1 MATRPSSKS
10 SPKSS
15 SRKNSSASALGARLG
30 HAATHKLA
38 TFIYGTL
45 LGTGVLSGAATQ
57 VQDWWHRQTAPVWRS
72 LEELRHAVGKGKGQS
87 SGHAEAPPASAH
99 PPAAAKPSASTAA
112 APASPD
118 FRQCAQQ
125 FPAGQPLRLA
135 DVGSDWQA
143 SALCSE
149 GFAVLYSGLSKTPM
163 VVVERLNR
171 SRLDE
176 AASQQRTNFFYADA
190 RLRSAHKAE
199 LSDYESS
206 GYDRGHMAPAADQN
220 TPNAMA
226 QSFALSNMVP
236 QDSTN
241 NRTVWAKLESD
252 VRKYARRAPGNVYVY
267 TGPLHEGTLRTIGRS
282 RVWVPSHIFK
292 LVYDEQRR
300 RAWGWV
306 LPNDASAQLGKPLDY
321 AGFVKRT
328 GWNLLPQLQPSL

>member
-10 SPKSS
+10 SKSS
-15 SRKNSSASALGARLG
+15 SRKTSSSSAFGARLG
-30 HAATHKLA
+30 RIATHKLA
-38 TFIYGTL
+38 TFVYGALLGAGTL
-45 LGTGVLSGAATQ
+45 SGPATQ
-57 VQDWWHRQTAPVWRS
+57 VQDWWHKQTASVWQS
-72 LEELRHAVGKGKGQS
+72 LDKLRQAAGKAPHAG
-87 SGHAEAPPASAH
+87 AAAPPASTVQAPARKP
-99 PPAAAKPSASTAA
+99 PPATAA
-112 APASPD
+112 ASPD

-125 FPAGQPLRLA
+125 FPTGQPLRLA
-135 DVGSDWQA
+135 DVGNDWQA

-176 AASQQRTNFFYADA
+176 AGNLARTDFFYADA

-199 LSDYESS
+199 LSDYERS
-206 GYDRGHMAPAADQN
+206 GYDRGHMAPAADQH

-236 QDSTN
+236 QDSTQ

-267 TGPLHEGTLRTIGRS
+267 TGPLHEGTLRTIGS
-282 RVWVPSHIFK
+282 NRVWVPSHIFK
-292 LVYDEQRR
+292 LVYDEQQR

-306 LPNDASAQLGKPLDY
+306 LNNDAGAQLGKPLDY
-321 AGFVKRT
+321 AAFVKRT

>member
-1 MATRPSSKS
+1 MASRPSSKS

-15 SRKNSSASALGARLG
+15 SRKKSFASALGARLG
-30 HAATHKLA
+30 QAATHKLA
-38 TFIYGTL
+38 TFVYGAL
-45 LGTGVLSGAATQ
+45 LGAGVLSGTAGQ
-57 VQDWWHRQTAPVWRS
+57 VQDWWQRQTAPVLQS
-72 LEELRHAVGKGKGQS
+72 LEKLWQAAGKGKVL
-87 SGHAEAPPASAH
+87 SGRADAPSADAPPATAQA
-99 PPAAAKPSASTAA
+99 PAA

-125 FPAGQPLRLA
+125 FPGGQPLRLA
-135 DVGSDWQA
+135 DVGGAWQA

-171 SRLDE
+171 SRLD
-176 AASQQRTNFFYADA
+176 AAGNQQRTDFFYADA

-199 LSDYESS
+199 LSDYASS

-241 NRTVWAKLESD
+241 NRSVWAKLEAD
-252 VRKYARRAPGNVYVY
+252 VRKYARRAQGNVYVY
-267 TGPLHEGTLRTIGRS
+267 TGPLYEGRLRTIGKN

-292 LVYDEQRR
+292 LVYDEQQR

-321 AGFVKRT
+321 ADFVKRS
-328 GWNLLPQLQPSL
+328 GWNLLPSL